1 MIYIEKHPTDSQ
13 PIRTDILDSIFAKM
27 VLNKA
32 IRDFRR
38 DQILREVD
46 QTLEE
51 RNKEKFFQLIE
62 ELKSIS

>member
-1 MIYIEKHPTDSQ
+1 M
-13 PIRTDILDSIFAKM
+13 DILDSIFAKM

-51 RNKEKFFQLIE
+51 RNKEKFFQLIQ

>member
-1 MIYIEKHPTDSQ
+1 MIYIEKHPTDLQ
-13 PIRTDILDSIFAKM
+13 PIRMDILDSIFAKM

>member
-13 PIRTDILDSIFAKM
+13 PSRMDILDSIFAKM

>member
-1 MIYIEKHPTDSQ
+1 MEKHPTDSQ
-13 PIRTDILDSIFAKM
+13 PIRMDILDSIFAKM

>member
-1 MIYIEKHPTDSQ
+1 MIYIEKHPTDPQ
-13 PIRTDILDSIFAKM
+13 PIRMDILDSIFAKM

>member
-13 PIRTDILDSIFAKM
+13 PIRMDILDSIFAKM

-38 DQILREVD
+38 EQILREVD

>member
-13 PIRTDILDSIFAKM
+13 PIRMHILDSIFAKM

>member
-1 MIYIEKHPTDSQ
+1 MIYIEKHRTDSQ
-13 PIRTDILDSIFAKM
+13 PIRMDILDSIFAKM